1 MLINTQSLRDE
12 LITLFTRTKI
22 MPKILITHNTAE
34 MANLFTRVSQSI
46 WMQRLD
52 NLQMALHNRQA
63 DEGQRR
69 FSVLFNE
76 NEVSGE
82 LNELLSN
89 CFLEKYEELA
99 LKAKYDFNG
108 FFPYRLQS
116 FNSKMVIW
124 EMLPGMNLTNYV
136 LQNSF

>member
-22 MPKILITHNTAE
+22 MPKMLVTHNTPE
-34 MANLFTRVSQSI
+34 MASLFTRVSQSI

-69 FSVLFNE
+69 FSVLSNE
-76 NEVSGE
+76 NDVSND

-89 CFLEKYEELA
+89 SFIEKYDELA
-99 LKAKYDFNG
+99 LKAKYDFDG
-108 FFPYRLQS
+108 FFPYRLHS
-116 FNSKMVIW
+116 FNSKMVMW
-124 EMLPGMNLTNYV
+124 EMMPGMNLTNYV
-136 LQNSF
+136 LQNPL

>member
-12 LITLFTRTKI
+12 LITLFTKTKI
-22 MPKILITHNTAE
+22 MPKILITHNSLE
-34 MANLFTRVSQSI
+34 MVNLFTRVSQSI

-52 NLQMALHNRQA
+52 NLQMALHNRQV

-69 FSVLFNE
+69 FSVLSNE

-82 LNELLSN
+82 LNGLLSN
-89 CFLEKYEELA
+89 CFLEKYDELA
-99 LKAKYDFNG
+99 LKTKHDFNG